1 MKKILLIL
9 FILLISSCNKGYCG
23 VAVQSTGGTTINST
37 SISTPIQVTITT
49 LFSLTLTMKVKA
61 LDQYITNT
69 TNPNYKIPVSQL
81 YLNNGINEYQMLYNT
96 QVTTATNGPEITILG
111 YIINYNCIV
120 KNIGVLPPGTYTTR
134 LQFDTNTTLS
144 PDTVVYTLSFT
155 IPYTQDVSTLTNPVN
170 ITLTPDNVFN
180 SSIVVDNVTT
190 PQIIVKSNGKW
201 KLIMNTSGLGS
212 LPANYYFF
220 ITGVSP
226 NVTNYINT
234 ETQILPN
241 QQYVLA
247 SGNPTVTTPVTGTY
261 TTDYINLKYRLKNTS
276 GTYINEGTYN
286 NNVTY
291 SIQQGDN

>member
-9 FILLISSCNKGYCG
+9 IIFVISFFNKGYCG
-23 VAVQSTGGTTINST
+23 VTIHSTGGTTIGSNYV
-37 SISTPIQVTITT
+37 STPIQVTITT
-49 LFSLTLTMKVKA
+49 LLSLTLTMKVKA

-69 TNPNYKIPVSQL
+69 SNSSYRIPVSQL
-81 YLNNGINEYQMLYNT
+81 YLNNGTNEFQMIYNT
-96 QVTTATNGPEITILG
+96 QVTTINGLAISLLG
-111 YIINYNCIV
+111 YIVNYTCTI

-144 PDTVVYTLSFT
+144 PDTAVYTLSFT
-155 IPYTQDVSTLTNPVN
+155 IPYTQDVSTVTNPVN
-170 ITLTPDNVFN
+170 ITLTPDNVLDGN
-180 SSIVVDNVTT
+180 AIADNVTT
-190 PQIIVKSNGKW
+190 PQIVVKSNGKW
-201 KLIMNTSGLGS
+201 KLIMNTSGIGT
-212 LPANYYFF
+212 LPANYYFL
-220 ITGVSP
+220 ITGASS

-234 ETQILPN
+234 ETQLLPN

-261 TTDYINLKYRLKNTS
+261 TTDYINLKFLLKNIS

-286 NNVTY
+286 NYATY